1 MRHLEGTPRHQ
12 TQLLPPSVEEYVDQ
26 DHPVRVID
34 AFVDSLD
41 LGEMGFSKSQ
51 TATTGR
57 RPYHPGDLLKLYIY
71 AYLNQTSSTRRLEK
85 ECHRNLE
92 VLWLMRQLT
101 PDFKTIADFR
111 KDNGEAIRRV
121 CRQFILFC
129 KEAGLVSGKLVAIDG
144 SKFKA
149 AASKD
154 QALTRK
160 QLQQQLSDLEHRIAQ
175 YLDHL
180 EQSEHNNDE
189 GDLDQGKVAEALAY
203 LHSHKAQLQ
212 DELQELVEQGHNQTC
227 RTESDA
233 RLMRS
238 GREGVV
244 LGYNAQNAVD
254 EQHQL
259 IVHHALT
266 QSAGDNQQLAP
277 ITDASRETVG
287 GELEEVVADA
297 GYSNGEQLR
306 QVQSSGIKV
315 TVPSNRAANNHGTGK
330 HFQKSDFTYLPEQD
344 AYRCPA
350 GKYLPHKTISRR
362 DRLHLYSR
370 SGCNQCPMQARCTN
384 ADRRWITRHFD
395 EQILDTADQA
405 ATPKRMVQRMAL
417 VEPPFAILKRML
429 NQGRFRCWGLASA
442 SSEYSLGVLSYNLMK
457 AINVLG
463 VQGMLARLR

>member
-12 TQLLPPSVEEYVDQ
+12 TQLLPPSVEEYVAE

-41 LGEMGFSKSQ
+41 LGEMGFEKAR

-92 VLWLMRQLT
+92 VLWLMKQLT

-111 KDNGEAIRRV
+111 KDNGEAIRKV

-160 QLQQQLSDLEHRIAQ
+160 QLQQQLSELEHRIAQ
-175 YLDHL
+175 YLERL
-180 EQSEHNNDE
+180 EQSEDHNDE
-189 GDLDQGKVAEALAY
+189 GDLDQGKVADALAY
-203 LHSHKAQLQ
+203 LHAHKAQLQ
-212 DELQELVEQGHNQTC
+212 DELQTLVDQGQTQTC

-233 RLMRS
+233 HLMRS

-244 LGYNAQNAVD
+244 VGYNAQNAVD
-254 EQHQL
+254 AKHQL
-259 IVHHALT
+259 IIHHELT
-266 QSAGDNQQLAP
+266 QSASDNQQLKP
-277 ITDASRETVG
+277 ITEGAREALG
-287 GELEEVVADA
+287 GALEEVVADA
-297 GYSNGEQLR
+297 GYSSGKQLS
-306 QVQSSGIKV
+306 QVQSSGVTV
-315 TVPSNRAANNHGTGK
+315 TVPANRALNTQGTGQY
-330 HFQKSDFTYLPEQD
+330 FQKSDFIYLPDQD
-344 AYRCPA
+344 VYRCPA
-350 GKYLPHKTISRR
+350 GKYLTRKTINNKK
-362 DRLHLYSR
+362 RLHLYSR
-370 SGCNQCPMQARCTN
+370 SGCNECPMQARCTGN
-384 ADRRWITRHFD
+384 DRRWLSRHFD
-395 EQILDTADQA
+395 EQALDTADQA
-405 ATPKRMVQRMAL
+405 ATPKRMVQRMTL

-463 VQGMLARLR
+463 VQGMLAKLA